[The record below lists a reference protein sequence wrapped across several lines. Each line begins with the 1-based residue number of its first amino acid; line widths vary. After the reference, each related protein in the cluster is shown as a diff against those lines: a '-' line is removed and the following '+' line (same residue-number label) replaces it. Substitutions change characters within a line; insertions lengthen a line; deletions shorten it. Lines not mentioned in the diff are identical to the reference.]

1 MPVWH
6 CSVSVWSKDR
16 ATKRDAPTQAEAEAV
31 KLLRGVGDP
40 DREWWWWNPDVLV
53 GHLRVPVT
61 PAEYEQVPPGCV
73 LADAGE
79 SGPLRAR
86 TGVTP

>member
-1 MPVWH
+1 M
-6 CSVSVWSKDR
+6 
-16 ATKRDAPTQAEAEAV
+16 KRDAPTQAEAEAV

-40 DREWWWWNPDVLV
+40 DREWWYWNPDVLV

-61 PAEYEQVPPGCV
+61 AAESITLPPGCAV
-73 LADAGE
+73 ADAGE

-86 TGVTP
+86 TR

>member
-6 CSVSVWSKDR
+6 CSVSVWSPDR
-16 ATKRDAPTQAEAEAV
+16 TSKRDAPTQAEAEAV

-40 DREWWWWNPDVLV
+40 DREWWYWNPAVLV

-61 PAEYEQVPPGCV
+61 PAEFELVPPGCAV
-73 LADAGE
+73 ADAGE
-79 SGPLRAR
+79 SGPLRPR
-86 TGVTP
+86 SR